1 MSITEDDVLAQRVGA
16 LLAAR
21 GARVAVMEST
31 AGGLISARILSVPG
45 ASAWFDR
52 GAVAYGGRSK
62 QDMTGVDVEVL
73 RTFGA
78 VSPEAVAAMAEG
90 LKAAAG
96 VDYAV
101 AESGIAGPLGSR
113 RSPKPVGSV
122 TIAVAGPTGTRTE
135 ERTFPGSRVEV
146 MTQIAE
152 RCLAVLAEALEDVPV
167 P

>member
-1 MSITEDDVLAQRVGA
+1 MSITENDALAARVGA
-16 LLAAR
+16 LLSSR

-31 AGGLISARILSVPG
+31 AGGLVSARILSVPG

-90 LKAAAG
+90 LRAVAR

-122 TIAVAGPTGTRTE
+122 SIAVAGPGGTRAE
-135 ERTFPGSRVEV
+135 ERVFPGTRVEV
-146 MTQIAE
+146 MAQIAE
-152 RCLAVLAEALEDVPV
+152 RCLEALVEAIEANTV
-167 P
+167 